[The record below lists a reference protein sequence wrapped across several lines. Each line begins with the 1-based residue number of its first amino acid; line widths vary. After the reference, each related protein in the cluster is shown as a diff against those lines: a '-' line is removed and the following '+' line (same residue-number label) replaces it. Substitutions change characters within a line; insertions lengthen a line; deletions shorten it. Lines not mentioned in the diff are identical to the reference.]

1 MKEKSL
7 YVIGTDTDAGKT
19 FFTSLFGAL
28 LQEEEPRTAVL
39 KPIASGA
46 KKRADGTLYSEDG
59 EEIRRLLNL
68 PESEQHVIN
77 PLCIEGEFSPKIAA
91 KKSNITIDMNAINQH
106 IKKTIKTHDYTII
119 EGAGGILTPF
129 TDTLIL
135 AEHIQELKCP
145 IILVSDGR
153 LGSVNRAGLTVH
165 YCHSVGIPV
174 LGIIINDVDNTPK
187 ELLESNI
194 DEIKLY
200 TKVPI
205 FSVLPAYT
213 GAKNREAE
221 LTWAKA
227 YIPVQDIITAW
238 QEATHE

>member
-1 MKEKSL
+1 MKEKTL

-28 LQEEEPRTAVL
+28 LKEEEPHTAVL

-46 KKRADGTLYSEDG
+46 KHRADGSLYSEDG
-59 EEIRRLLNL
+59 EEIRRLLNAA
-68 PESEQHVIN
+68 EAERKVIN

-91 KKSNITIDMNAINQH
+91 KKSNIVIDMDAINDH
-106 IKKTIKTHDYTII
+106 IQKTIKAHDYTII
-119 EGAGGILTPF
+119 EGAGGVLTPF

-135 AEHIQELKCP
+135 AEHIQQLGCP
-145 IILVSDGR
+145 VILVSDGR

-165 YCHSVGIPV
+165 YCRSIGIPV
-174 LGIIINDVDNTPK
+174 LGIIINDVDHAHK

-194 DEIKLY
+194 EEIKLY

-213 GAKNREAE
+213 GPKDREAE
-221 LTWAKA
+221 LEWARS
-227 YIPVQDIITAW
+227 YIPVKEILSAW